1 MTALIAAELRRLRST
16 RLWLW
21 ALLAALVC
29 GGGLVGLIAVLGPHN
44 VQPPMPGLD
53 TPDGVR
59 NVLGIVTVTVLA
71 PAVVGTVAMTS
82 EYRHRTITV
91 TFLFAPR
98 RWRILTAKLIAF
110 AIGGT
115 SYGLAVATSAGL
127 ALYGTTAVQGIP
139 VGLDTAT
146 VLELLLR
153 VVVTM
158 AIYTVLGVGIGA
170 LLRNQ
175 VAALAVVIGYLYFVE
190 LAILAIPGVSTVYP
204 FLPGGATASLTNFGY
219 LTDAMAEQTG
229 HPSAQLLPT
238 LTGALVLTGYALLA
252 AATAVAFP
260 LRRDI
265 T

>member
-1 MTALIAAELRRLRST
+1 MIALVAAEIRRLQST

-21 ALLAALVC
+21 ALVAALAC
-29 GGGLVGLIAVLGPHN
+29 GGGLVGLIVLIGPHN
-44 VQPPMPGLD
+44 AQPPMPGLE

-59 NVLGIVTVTVLA
+59 SVLGIVTVTVLV
-71 PAVVGTVAMTS
+71 PAVLGTIAMTS
-82 EYRHRTITV
+82 EYRHRTIST

-110 AIGGT
+110 ALGGT
-115 SYGLAVATSAGL
+115 GYGLTVAISAGL
-127 ALYGTTAVQGIP
+127 ALYGIAALQGIP
-139 VGLDTAT
+139 IGLGTAT
-146 VLELLLR
+146 VVELLLR
-153 VVVTM
+153 LVVTM

-175 VAALAVVIGYLYFVE
+175 VAALAVVVGYLYFIE

-204 FLPGGATASLTNFGY
+204 ILPGGATASLTNFGY
-219 LTDAMAEQTG
+219 LTDAMAQQTG
-229 HPSAQLLPT
+229 QPSGQLLSTPV
-238 LTGALVLTGYALLA
+238 GALVLAGYALLA
-252 AATAVAFP
+252 ATLAVAFP